1 MPPKNDA
8 SSPIVRRPPPVAVRR
23 SLLFMPGDDA
33 HKIEKGITSGADAI
47 IMDIEDGTALN
58 RKQAARDTIRK
69 ALATLDFG
77 RTGKMVRL
85 NGAESGM
92 MLEDLHQTID
102 GRPDAYVLPKV
113 DSSEAIQAL
122 SHEIGDEERSRGWP
136 VGGIRVFAVVE
147 TARGIL
153 NLSSIAAAD
162 QRLAGLIFGAE
173 DLAGD
178 LGAVR
183 TPEGWEVLYARSAI
197 IIAAVA
203 YNLQSFDTVY
213 VALADLDGLRD
224 DALRAA
230 QMGFSGKLAIH
241 PRQVAV
247 IHEAFTPSAVEVDR
261 AQRLII
267 AFEENQRNGA
277 GAFAFEGKMVDLPLL
292 RAAQRVLQRAG
303 LVS

>member
-1 MPPKNDA
+1 MPPKNDP
-8 SSPIVRRPPPVAVRR
+8 SPSVFRRPPPVAVRR

-58 RKQAARDTIRK
+58 RKQAARDTIRE
-69 ALATLDFG
+69 ALLTLDFG
-77 RTGKMVRL
+77 RTGKLVRL
-85 NGAESGM
+85 NGVESGM
-92 MLEDLHQTID
+92 MQDDLRQTIA

-122 SHEIGDEERSRGWP
+122 SHKLGEEERSRGWP
-136 VGGIRVFAVVE
+136 VGGIGILAVVE
-147 TARGIL
+147 SARGIL
-153 NLSSIAAAD
+153 NLNSIAAAD
-162 QRLAGLIFGAE
+162 LRLAGLIFGAE

-183 TPEGWEVLYARSAI
+183 TPEGWEVLYARSAVV
-197 IIAAVA
+197 IAAVA
-203 YNLQSFDTVY
+203 NNLQSFDTVY
-213 VALADLDGLRD
+213 VALADLDGLRA

-230 QMGFSGKLAIH
+230 QMGFTGKLAIH

-247 IHEAFTPSAVEVDR
+247 IHEAFTPSAVEIDR

-267 AFEENQRNGA
+267 AFEENQRHGA